1 MMQTITAAEY
11 QRAMQHPNRERRKKG
26 QPEFKLQCVI
36 ADWFRHNLDPVQVR
50 WTAGAEGEHRAKKT
64 AKRLKRIG
72 VQPGEPDFRLYH
84 KGRVYFIELK
94 APEERDM
101 FGVVS
106 RKGYL
111 SATQKEVL
119 AWFEQNDFRVCVARS
134 LDEVIH
140 ALESWGVP
148 LKGGVV

>member
-1 MMQTITAAEY
+1 MTPITIAEY
-11 QRAMQHPNRERRKKG
+11 QQALIKRDRPGKRRR

-50 WTAGAEGEHRAKKT
+50 WTAGAEGEHRAKET

-140 ALESWGVP
+140 ALKSWKVP